1 MTMKK
6 PTVTMPTMESK
17 TASVAISV
25 SISGEPK
32 SGKSHLALTFPKP
45 LSILSLDLGAK
56 ALLSKPPFDGQDI
69 TLREMPM
76 PLFDSL
82 DATSLGFA
90 QFWQEVKKQIY
101 ADIDSCKFQTIVID
115 TATALWE
122 VIRYGFNEEE
132 GKAIGASGKAR
143 NYGEPNARMY
153 GIYTR
158 AQVGGVNLV
167 LIQYTKDK
175 WENDQNTGRRVMD
188 GWNRTEGIVDVN
200 LVNRKEP
207 NPKGGGSQFKTL
219 IKDNR
224 YDHTTE
230 GTELTMT
237 DYDELVTV
245 LGL

>member
-1 MTMKK
+1 MTI
-6 PTVTMPTMESK
+6 P
-17 TASVAISV
+17 AILV

-32 SGKSHLALTFPKP
+32 SGKTHLALTFPKP
-45 LSILSLDLGAK
+45 LSIISLDLGAK
-56 ALLSKPPFDGQDI
+56 ALLANPFFKGQDI

-82 DATSLGFA
+82 DGVGLGFSN
-90 QFWQEVKKQIY
+90 FWQEVKKQIY
-101 ADIDSCKFQTIVID
+101 ADIDGCKFQTIVID

-132 GKAIGASGKAR
+132 GKSIGASSKAR

-167 LIQYTKDK
+167 LTQYVKDK
-175 WENDQNTGRRVMD
+175 WEDDKNTGRRVLD
-188 GWNRTEGIVDVN
+188 GWNRTEGLVDIN
-200 LVNRKEP
+200 LLNKKEP
-207 NPKGGGSQFKTL
+207 NPKGKGSQFRTT

-224 YDHTTE
+224 FDHTTE
-230 GTELTMT
+230 GTELLMT
-237 DYDELVTV
+237 DYDELITIM
-245 LGL
+245 GL